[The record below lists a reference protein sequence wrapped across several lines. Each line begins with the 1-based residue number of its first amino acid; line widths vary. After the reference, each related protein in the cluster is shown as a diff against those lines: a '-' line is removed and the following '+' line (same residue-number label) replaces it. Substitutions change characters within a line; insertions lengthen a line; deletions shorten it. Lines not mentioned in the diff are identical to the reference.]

1 MVAGFNMLSF
11 DLFGIGRRTPIQTDR
26 VETEFHTPKSPK
38 QDDDSDQHDRDQEY
52 ELFFWSLY
60 PVI

>member
-1 MVAGFNMLSF
+1 MLSF
-11 DLFGIGRRTPIQTDR
+11 DLFGIGRRTPIVNERAEEIQ
-26 VETEFHTPKSPK
+26 EKTPRRPENELS
-38 QDDDSDQHDRDQEY
+38 DDDRDQEY

>member
-1 MVAGFNMLSF
+1 MLSF
-11 DLFGIGRRTPIQTDR
+11 DLFGIGRRMPVVNER
-26 VETEFHTPKSPK
+26 VETEFQDKTPRRP
-38 QDDDSDQHDRDQEY
+38 DDESHDDDRDQEY